1 MNLEINPKFQVGNTI
16 TMKVQFNPEEFQG
29 SSEGLEGEEEEE
41 EEDIDEQEESGEY
54 ISLFCYH

>member
-1 MNLEINPKFQVGNTI
+1 
-16 TMKVQFNPEEFQG
+16 MKVQFNPEEFQG